1 MSNSTPTQIYYDL
14 DVVNTLN
21 PSSSASNSQQ
31 LNRLTFTE
39 VRSSP
44 ILDNPSDYFLS
55 IVRFSLDTP
64 GSMPMCLPQIN
75 LDQTLATPDF
85 PNETIYYVSMKYD
98 DGVNPAVV
106 EKKRVI
112 FIPQSF
118 TQTGTNGTPS
128 PPTFPLDLVNTT
140 SNYYWLNSFQFFVSM
155 VNKAL
160 ADCWGLVFAAINQ
173 APYLP
178 LPYDITADLYPYMLW
193 DNDNNKATLVFP
205 QTPFVQP
212 APPAPPVPVP
222 PHSWEQQALST
233 GTAKAFLYFDNQLF
247 TLFSSFENIL
257 NATYLDPAIV
267 GINGDEAHYLIQNY
281 SKFNSNFVSGGT
293 GTGQPPHDSLYMEQP
308 YSTGATLSPIQ
319 SLVFNTSLLP
329 ILPQLIGVPK
339 ILRQNNNSQGQNDN
353 ISNEITDLVVNVSRG
368 DEYFPAVLYLP
379 TAEYRLIDLNGNAPI
394 SAVQISVQWKD
405 IYGIYHDFFIQ
416 NNCNCSLKIMF
427 RRKDQ
432 GLD

>member
-1 MSNSTPTQIYYDL
+1 MSSTSPAQIYYDL
-14 DVVNTLN
+14 DVVNTFN
-21 PSSSASNSQQ
+21 PSLNSTTTQQ

-64 GSMPMCLPQIN
+64 NSMPVMLPQIDLN
-75 LDQTLATPDF
+75 QTLASPNF
-85 PNETIYYVSMKYD
+85 PNETIYYVSLKYN
-98 DGVNPAVV
+98 DGVNPVAVF
-106 EKKRVI
+106 KKKVI

-118 TQTGTNGTPS
+118 AQTGLAGTPL
-128 PPTFPLDLVNTT
+128 PPTYPLSLVKTT
-140 SNYYWLNSFQFFVSM
+140 SPYYWLNSFQFFISM
-155 VNKAL
+155 INKAL
-160 ADCWGLVFAAINQ
+160 VDCYALLFAVLDDPLG
-173 APYLP
+173 PYKATLP
-178 LPYDITADLYPYMLW
+178 ADITATSYPYMLW
-193 DNDNNKATLVFP
+193 DNATNKATLVFP
-205 QTPFVQP
+205 QITPY
-212 APPAPPVPVP
+212 
-222 PHSWEQQALST
+222 SWEQAPLST
-233 GTAKAFLYFDNQLF
+233 GSAKLFLYFDNQLF

-257 NATYLDPAIV
+257 NATYLDPAVV
-267 GINGDEAHYLIQNY
+267 GIEGNEAHYLIQNY
-281 SKFNSNFVSGGT
+281 DKYNSNFVKGGT
-293 GTGQPPHDSLYMEQP
+293 DTGQPKVDSLYMEQP

-329 ILPQLIGVPK
+329 ILPQLIGIPR
-339 ILRQNNNSQGQNDN
+339 ILRDNNSSTGQNDN

-394 SAVQISVQWKD
+394 GAVQISVQWKD
-405 IYGIYHDFFIQ
+405 IYGIYHDFYLQ

-432 GLD
+432 GLT